1 MLDAIRKKWKKKNKM
16 LKIKHFHLGCCN
28 QKMMKLANNVNVVK
42 KKFKHYKKKIA
53 MKKCKLQQRW
63 KYCNKRGKLVKESQ
77 KKMMEKC
84 GH

>member
-1 MLDAIRKKWKKKNKM
+1 
-16 LKIKHFHLGCCN
+16 
-28 QKMMKLANNVNVVK
+28 MMKQANNVNVVK

-53 MKKCKLQQRW
+53 TKKWKLQQRW